1 MEYISLN
8 DNKMIIL
15 LIMIYYIWNCLDEL
29 LCMIYHIRV
38 FKLLCGGICMKLKF
52 GKLFSVFG
60 VILLSVFIFSP
71 TSTYA
76 AVTPI
81 QLFQPEEGWTRFDD
95 TNAAI
100 SYSGTWQVYKD
111 NSSAFWKGGHH
122 YSTSNGASSKFK
134 FTGTKIRLVN
144 NYAPGN
150 SSRIQVTIDGVSEII
165 SEYSSTYK
173 YLTVVYEKTGL
184 SPGTHT
190 IELKNLVSGKELL
203 VDAIDLDEGGYLI
216 GINSPAILS
225 ASSGDSQITLSW
237 DKVDNAE
244 SYTVYYGTESGKYTN
259 FVTVTSDVYSNYTI
273 PNLTNGVT
281 YYIVATASVNGV
293 ESGYSNEVSATPSAV
308 ALNPVLAVI
317 INEDTVTV
325 GQEFDATISLKNVD
339 KIYAEDFTINY
350 DTTLFK
356 YLGYEEITG
365 YKVYNESADKSG
377 NIRFIIASQGEEYGI
392 HEDTTI
398 LKLKF
403 RAISIGT
410 GDVDALRGRI
420 ADTEREFDLDEE
432 NCLLDSVIVEAVT
445 VDDVN
450 RSGEYTL
457 VDLAIDGYYFGK
469 AVADTDTAR
478 HSADQVID
486 GYVNDE
492 DLVYIVN
499 QMLNNANYSRNL

>member
-1 MEYISLN
+1 
-8 DNKMIIL
+8 
-15 LIMIYYIWNCLDEL
+15 
-29 LCMIYHIRV
+29 
-38 FKLLCGGICMKLKF
+38 
-52 GKLFSVFG
+52 
-60 VILLSVFIFSP
+60 
-71 TSTYA
+71 
-76 AVTPI
+76 
-81 QLFQPEEGWTRFDD
+81 
-95 TNAAI
+95 
-100 SYSGTWQVYKD
+100 
-111 NSSAFWKGGHH
+111 
-122 YSTSNGASSKFK
+122 
-134 FTGTKIRLVN
+134 
-144 NYAPGN
+144 
-150 SSRIQVTIDGVSEII
+150 
-165 SEYSSTYK
+165 
-173 YLTVVYEKTGL
+173 
-184 SPGTHT
+184 
-190 IELKNLVSGKELL
+190 
-203 VDAIDLDEGGYLI
+203 
-216 GINSPAILS
+216 
-225 ASSGDSQITLSW
+225 
-237 DKVDNAE
+237 
-244 SYTVYYGTESGKYTN
+244 
-259 FVTVTSDVYSNYTI
+259 
-273 PNLTNGVT
+273 
-281 YYIVATASVNGV
+281 
-293 ESGYSNEVSATPSAV
+293 GYSNEVSATPSAV